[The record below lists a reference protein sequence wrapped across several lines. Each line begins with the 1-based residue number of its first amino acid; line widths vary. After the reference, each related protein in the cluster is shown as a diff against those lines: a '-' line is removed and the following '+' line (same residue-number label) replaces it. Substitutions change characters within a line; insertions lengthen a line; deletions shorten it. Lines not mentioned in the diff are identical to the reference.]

1 MSHPWHCAIDIGQ
14 IVCAIYLDLKRAFD
28 TVAIFIYF
36 FVNYGRLDALK
47 RPYVG
52 LSRIYVIDYKKL
64 ISLLFRYT
72 FYFCRGTSGVN
83 IRPSP
88 FFFFYNGQ

>member
-1 MSHPWHCAIDIGQ
+1 MHLTLSPF
-14 IVCAIYLDLKRAFD
+14 V
-28 TVAIFIYF
+28 YF

-64 ISLLFRYT
+64 ISTTPFQIHVLLLQEYL
-72 FYFCRGTSGVN
+72 RGQ
-83 IRPSP
+83 
-88 FFFFYNGQ
+88 Y